1 MATICGDNRF
11 EIVGKAKEAL
21 LESTNIE
28 ESPKEMAV
36 LDDFLFRCWQ
46 MGWLDKYETEY
57 SKDYFT
63 GMKHLADAILYE
75 LERLAGYY
83 NERSRTYK
91 WQEYYSGLE
100 EGVNNAIDVVEK
112 MLSMQLEVK
121 GEEEK

>member
-75 LERLAGYY
+75 LERLADYY

-112 MLSMQLEVK
+112 MLYMQLEVK